1 MYVCGV
7 RIHLFK
13 AGSYICRWHCT
24 AYKAHAY
31 FCAALFTSFLVFIR
45 PSPLM
50 ILFTSSYC
58 SYTRACTSSYL
69 CPHIPHKCWLF
80 LNLPLVTM
88 RFYDGVDSIE
98 AASIHFVISAAASM
112 VVLASTLWFSSVF
125 AICLQRSAC
134 SPCGILPFIYTFRTR
149 QGSYL
154 TCRLQTACK
163 KHWRLNTNGSLNAD
177 RQLSALRESVSF
189 S

>member
-1 MYVCGV
+1 MHKYVCAV

-24 AYKAHAY
+24 AYKEHAL

-45 PSPLM
+45 PSLLM
-50 ILFTSSYC
+50 ILFTSSY
-58 SYTRACTSSYL
+58 SLYTRACKGSYL
-69 CPHIPHKCWLF
+69 CPHTPHKCWLL

-98 AASIHFVISAAASM
+98 AASIHFVISTAASM
-112 VVLASTLWFSSVF
+112 LVSDLTLGFSSSF
-125 AICLQRSAC
+125 AICLQRSAFF
-134 SPCGILPFIYTFRTR
+134 PFGVLPVIYTFRTR

-154 TCRLQTACK
+154 TFSSQNACK
-163 KHWRLNTNGSLNAD
+163 
-177 RQLSALRESVSF
+177 
-189 S
+189 